1 MDHGL
6 VIGKFY
12 PPHSGHHL
20 LIDTAANTCHQVS
33 VIVMASDVESI
44 ALDQRVAWMR
54 ERHQHQANV
63 HIAGIMD
70 NVPVD
75 YEDEGIWRQH
85 VDLMRQ
91 ALAAMSAP
99 PVTAVF
105 TSEAYGGKLA
115 GYFDAKSVQLDADRV
130 LEPISATKVRQDAAL
145 HWERLAQPVRQ
156 DLAFRAVVLGAES
169 TGTTTLSLALT
180 TALQAKGAAYRL
192 TRWVKEHGRDYTAQ
206 KIACAR
212 AAALLQNIVV
222 PSMDDL
228 VWTSQEFANIAIT
241 QTAMA
246 NAEARM
252 GGPVLVCDTDTFAT
266 EVWHERYTGTR
277 RIFDLQAPA
286 CQPRPLYVLT
296 HHDGVAF
303 EQDGLRD
310 GEHIRAWMTGR
321 FLELL
326 EQTGRDYIV
335 VQGSHENRLALAMA
349 AIEQRLPHCWQ
360 FNPPK

>member
-1 MDHGL
+1 
-6 VIGKFY
+6 
-12 PPHSGHHL
+12 
-20 LIDTAANTCHQVS
+20 

-115 GYFDAKSVQLDADRV
+115 GYFHAKSVQLDADRV
-130 LEPISATKVRQDAAL
+130 LESISATKVRQDAAL

-156 DLAFRAVVLGAES
+156 DLAFRVVVLGAES

-212 AAALLQNIVV
+212 AAALLQNTVV

-252 GGPVLVCDTDTFAT
+252 GGPVLLCDTDAFAT

-277 RIFDLQAPA
+277 RIFDLQAPD

-310 GEHIRAWMTGR
+310 GEHIRARMTGR

>member
-20 LIDTAANTCHQVS
+20 LIDTAASTCHQVS

-44 ALDQRVAWMR
+44 ALDQRVAWMC

-63 HIAGIMD
+63 HIVGMMD

-75 YEDEGIWRQH
+75 YGDEGIWLQH

-91 ALAAMSAP
+91 ALASMNAP

-105 TSEAYGGKLA
+105 TSEVYGGKLA
-115 GYFDAKSVQLDADRV
+115 GYFQAKSVQVDTDRV
-130 LEPISATKVRQDAAL
+130 LEPISATKIRQDVAL
-145 HWERLAQPVRQ
+145 HWERLALAVRQ
-156 DLAFRAVVLGAES
+156 DLAFRVVVLGAES

-180 TALQAKGAAYRL
+180 TALQAKAGAYRL
-192 TRWVKEHGRDYTAQ
+192 TRWVREHGRDYTAQ
-206 KIACAR
+206 KMARAR
-212 AAALLQNIVV
+212 AAALLHNAAI
-222 PSMDDL
+222 PSMDGL
-228 VWTSQEFANIAIT
+228 VWTSDEFAKIAAT

-246 NAEARM
+246 NAEARI
-252 GGPVLVCDTDTFAT
+252 GGPVLVCDTDAFAS

-277 RIFDLQAPA
+277 RLFDLQAPS

-326 EQTGRDYIV
+326 EQTGRDYV
-335 VQGSHENRLALAMA
+335 VANGSHDNRLALAIA
-349 AIEQRLPHCWQ
+349 AIEQRLQHCWQ